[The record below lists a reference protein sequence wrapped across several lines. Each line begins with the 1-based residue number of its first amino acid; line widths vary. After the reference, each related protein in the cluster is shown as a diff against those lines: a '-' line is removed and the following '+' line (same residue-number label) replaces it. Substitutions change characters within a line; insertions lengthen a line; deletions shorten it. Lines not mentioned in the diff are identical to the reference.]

1 MSEAE
6 YCDPLDKNDY
16 LLSNIAQFSVFF
28 SLLGSLFVILV
39 YTCFKSSRNFAYKLI
54 LQISISDL
62 IYCTSHFLREKSR
75 FHLGLEAGALC
86 TTQGFLVNFGTMS
99 SFMWAFI
106 VAWALYYTVV
116 LQRFDLQKKFKE
128 LAYYGYGVPFLM
140 SLIPL
145 LTGDYAPVGYRC
157 WITLE
162 HNSARGEA
170 LRFLLLYVP
179 LWAIV
184 CFNSVSYYK
193 VKKFLDQY
201 MASGP
206 ERSFVRRLRAYP
218 LILGLCWF
226 GATVHSIYILFH
238 CEKRYNF
245 FDALSVGMSGLTGY
259 FNAIAYGMNHHV
271 QSALVRKFPFLL
283 RFAQSCKGISC
294 CYWASEHEKE
304 FHETLDDLENLDTTK
319 SCQGVEL
326 SILSNHRHLLSEV
339 RTEGR

>member
-1 MSEAE
+1 MHNPRIPCQFRDNVIIYVGLYRSLGFIL
-6 YCDPLDKNDY
+6 YCCFTTIRPSKEIQRVG
-16 LLSNIAQFSVFF
+16 LLWVRSSFFNVFNVR
-28 SLLGSLFVILV
+28 SLFLPYINDI
-39 YTCFKSSRNFAYKLI
+39 FR
-54 LQISISDL
+54 
-62 IYCTSHFLREKSR
+62 
-75 FHLGLEAGALC
+75 
-86 TTQGFLVNFGTMS
+86 
-99 SFMWAFI
+99 
-106 VAWALYYTVV
+106 
-116 LQRFDLQKKFKE
+116 
-128 LAYYGYGVPFLM
+128 
-140 SLIPL
+140 PL